1 MSNLR
6 LTIGSSFD
14 DEEVV
19 LEPNTIEP
27 AIDEGATPARSAGA
41 PMAVVPQRPFTCYLF
56 FAVFAGLL

>member
-27 AIDEGATPARSAGA
+27 AIDEGAKAAISNGMASGHTIPAGSF
-41 PMAVVPQRPFTCYLF
+41 P
-56 FAVFAGLL
+56 